1 MKKAFL
7 QLVRLGVGENTG
19 VFPPDH
25 IDWPALF
32 DIAAQQSFSSVV
44 LDGIEKLPIDQR
56 PQKELLFK
64 WIGVTYRDETQYA
77 IQWKS
82 ATELAHLLAN
92 LGIRVYVLKGAIVSE
107 CYPVPQHRNSVDLD
121 CFLLP
126 KDGER
131 DVWEEGN
138 KIIEEKGY
146 IVKRDYYKNST
157 WILPGLTVE
166 NHKWLTPFRGNKRLT
181 ALERLLQNLIR
192 NDAGNSRFE
201 GTWLYRP
208 PVMVSALFLI
218 EHAYSHFLHEGLTW
232 RHVLDWMMFCRK
244 HQEDINWQELDR
256 WLDQF
261 RLRKFYN
268 TYTSLGKFMLGEA
281 SEFELTDADKL
292 MLTDIWA
299 PLDIHETV
307 NGIRGKL
314 TLVGNTWRAR
324 WKYREF
330 TDMFWIKA
338 LWIQVKGFMFIK
350 EPKIEDSTCLSTRLF

>member
-7 QLVRLGVGENTG
+7 QLVRLGVGKNIEV
-19 VFPPDH
+19 VFPDY

-32 DIAAQQSFSSVV
+32 EIATRQGLSSVV
-44 LDGIEKLPIDQR
+44 LDGIEKLPIDLR
-56 PQKELLFK
+56 PQKNVLLE
-64 WIGVTYRDETQYA
+64 WIGMTYLDETQYA
-77 IQWKS
+77 IQRKA
-82 ATELAHLLAN
+82 ATDLAHLLTN
-92 LGIRVYVLKGAIVSE
+92 HEIKTYVLKGAIVSE
-107 CYPVPQHRNSVDLD
+107 CYPVPQHRSSVDLD

-166 NHKWLTPFRGNKRLT
+166 NHRWFTPFRGNKRMT
-181 ALERLLQNLIR
+181 ALEMFLQDLIR
-192 NDAGNSRFE
+192 KDAGNSRFE

-232 RHVLDWMMFCRK
+232 RHILDWMMFSRK
-244 HQEDINWQELDR
+244 HKEDIDWQELDM
-256 WLDQF
+256 WIDQF
-261 RLRKFYN
+261 GLRKFYS
-268 TYTSLGKFMLGEA
+268 TFTSLGEFMLGEA
-281 SEFELTDADKL
+281 SESDLTDADKQ
-292 MLTDIWA
+292 MLADIWA
-299 PLDIHETV
+299 PLDLHETV

-314 TLVGNTWRAR
+314 ALAGNTWRAR

-330 TDMFWIKA
+330 TDMTWIKA
-338 LWIQVKGFMFIK
+338 LWIQVKGFFLMK
-350 EPKIEDSTCLSTRLF
+350 EPKLS